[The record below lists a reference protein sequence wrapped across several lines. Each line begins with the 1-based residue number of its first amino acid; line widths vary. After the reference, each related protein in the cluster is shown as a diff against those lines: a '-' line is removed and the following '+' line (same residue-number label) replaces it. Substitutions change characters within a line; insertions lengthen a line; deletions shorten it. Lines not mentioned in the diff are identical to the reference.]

1 MCLVISADCT
11 TNCLQVEVKIK
22 VELHD
27 SGSFTKNFPSVPQ
40 ENWAWVS
47 SFHCFLFLGLP
58 RILPCNSWYW
68 AKYTV
73 HTPTV
78 ALLCLQSSQDF
89 STYEIWKMSGEL
101 REDIIWSCPFSQVA
115 HNMYFSICLWAARSK
130 AQKTHYDH
138 SLAVNYLDYHS
149 WHKSAQPDIAE
160 SMHWGDHMR
169 RCCVMSRKMGGIKCK
184 LQSGLGFLS

>member
-1 MCLVISADCT
+1 MTILRLWCSRCYHLAPDAICQHVGQKLKTHLSQVSLSPSVGFLNLCGILCCVYSLLITVCLVISADCT

-115 HNMYFSICLWAARSK
+115 HNMYF
-130 AQKTHYDH
+130 
-138 SLAVNYLDYHS
+138 
-149 WHKSAQPDIAE
+149 
-160 SMHWGDHMR
+160 M
-169 RCCVMSRKMGGIKCK
+169 
-184 LQSGLGFLS
+184 